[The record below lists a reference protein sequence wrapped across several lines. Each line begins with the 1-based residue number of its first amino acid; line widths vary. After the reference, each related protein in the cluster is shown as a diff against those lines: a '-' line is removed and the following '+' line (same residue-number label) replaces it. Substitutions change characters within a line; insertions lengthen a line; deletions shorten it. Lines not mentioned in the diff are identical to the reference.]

1 MSPKDFLHL
10 IVSSLV
16 INTDAIEI
24 EEKHDEL
31 GILLSLKVDSSDM

>member
-16 INTDAIEI
+16 INIDAIEI